1 MKWLVVVK
9 LQSHGVQGDL
19 ATDSACCGEERGQWV
34 RFATYSSSKVSKYMA
49 IRHHRL
55 SVSHLARGLGRGVA
69 TGEKPFSH
77 G

>member
-9 LQSHGVQGDL
+9 LQSHGVQGD
-19 ATDSACCGEERGQWV
+19 
-34 RFATYSSSKVSKYMA
+34 SSSKVSKYMA